1 MKRVILIAGAILVSG
16 CQTVQ
21 GVGEDL
27 STLGR
32 GISDTAEEVQT
43 DIQNSECDS
52 AAGEL
57 AGGPDLPPC
66 PE

>member
-43 DIQNSECDS
+43 DIQTSECDS

>member
-1 MKRVILIAGAILVSG
+1 MKRAFCVFGLALLTG
-16 CQTVQ
+16 CATVN

-32 GISDTAEEVQT
+32 GISDVAEDVQE
-43 DIQNSECDS
+43 DIQDGECDS